1 MKKLWKI
8 MAVCLAVVLALP
20 PLAVQ
25 GAESHLSEVGE
36 LAVYME
42 GQGTVKVPAVL
53 YDEEIIL
60 VSPETAANLTGAELS
75 WESDEEFVLNRDGY
89 LVAVDT
95 ASGNIQIALAPE
107 DGKAYGLYQGES
119 FSLLVN
125 QRAVFAQEEVPAV
138 PLEQILYLMNVQ
150 WICADDRVYLYRP
163 RETAWN
169 VAADYIS
176 MFRSLPTT
184 PEILGESVADHWGNS
199 FKYGLLAFADEVNL
213 GYLIPFAGAEIW
225 EEGKTKESL
234 LTLANPCEN
243 ITGDLQQQA
252 QASSEKF
259 LGDLGKLASDIGQM
273 GDSGAKVADKLI
285 KSVSTWSQVE
295 LPSDVSDF
303 FTGVD
308 TMGKVVTAFTIAG
321 RSNTWTEGYLSQ
333 LSYLSEVEAPEFGD
347 FCGVINRTAASL
359 AGEYENY
366 PFTAAK
372 EIGKIIAGALG
383 DALAGK
389 TPFGKAVE
397 AYNLV
402 HTFVAANLP
411 AVQLAEQ
418 AGDNASAAKRL
429 SDLSALVWNQYAS
442 VLADTI
448 NLESHDSTEA
458 IARLRLV
465 GSLLMN
471 TATHSYD
478 SLYSAWKNEYLA
490 KNPEASASEILEKA
504 GDTMTM
510 EELGQKLVN
519 AQTFL
524 TRWEETSQYDPSLLL
539 YGDMHNLA
547 STTVGAYREKI
558 PPEYVKFVVLP
569 VFSSNIAQYQ
579 GTVYTLGKALP
590 GLTEFT
596 MAPGSYD
603 YICAIG
609 FYKNRL
615 YYACKTTGTSE
626 ISSAIYVCNP
636 DGSDLQLIADAP
648 VGSGKPNCTAFLI
661 QDDRLYYG
669 YYGEAY
675 YDLTTGE
682 SGECWGDKDMECGT
696 RLASHRDSYLT
707 YAPNGQYYKGYG
719 TITFYNKEDQT
730 ETVIYEN
737 SQMPSIQIQAV
748 TEDYLYFT
756 TIHKDGMNCSL
767 MRLNLQT
774 LQAEELDVRPAV
786 GSGYYFAW

>member
-8 MAVCLAVVLALP
+8 IAFLLAAVLALP
-20 PLAVQ
+20 PVPVR

-36 LAVYME
+36 LAVYIA
-42 GQGTVKVPAVL
+42 GQGTAKVPAVL

-75 WESDEEFVLNRDGY
+75 WESDKKFVLNREGY
-89 LVAVDT
+89 QVTVDT
-95 ASGNIQIALAPE
+95 ASGKIQIFLAPE
-107 DGKAYGLYQGES
+107 DGKTYDLYSGES
-119 FSLLVN
+119 FSLQVN
-125 QRAVFAQEEVPAV
+125 EKAVFVQEEVPAV
-138 PLEQILYLMNVQ
+138 PLEQMLYLMNVQ
-150 WICADDRVYLYRP
+150 WVCADDRVYLYRP
-163 RETAWN
+163 TETAWN

-184 PEILGESVADHWGNS
+184 PEVLGESVADHWGNS
-199 FKYGLLAFADEVNL
+199 FKYGLLAFADEVKL
-213 GYLIPFAGAEIW
+213 GFLVPFAGAEHW
-225 EEGKTKESL
+225 GEGKTKEAL
-234 LTLANPCEN
+234 LTLADPCKN
-243 ITGDLQQQA
+243 ILGDLQQQA

-259 LGDLGKLASDIGQM
+259 LGDLGKLVSDVSQLGN
-273 GDSGAKVADKLI
+273 SGAQVADKLLH
-285 KSVSTWSQVE
+285 SVSTWSQVE
-295 LPSDVSDF
+295 LPSDLSDF
-303 FTGVD
+303 FTGAD
-308 TMGKVVTAFTIAG
+308 YMGKVVTAFTIAG

-333 LSYLSEVEAPEFGD
+333 LSYLSTVEAPEFGD
-347 FCGVINRTAASL
+347 FCQVINRTAASL
-359 AGEYENY
+359 AEEYKNY
-366 PFTAAK
+366 PLTAAK
-372 EIGKIIAGALG
+372 EIGKIIAQTLG

-389 TPFGKAVE
+389 TPFGQAVE

-411 AVQLAEQ
+411 AVQLAEE
-418 AGDNASAAKRL
+418 AGDDVSNAKRL
-429 SDLSALVWNQYAS
+429 SDLSALAWNEYAQT
-442 VLADTI
+442 LADTVNLGSHGDTK
-448 NLESHDSTEA
+448 NLEQ
-458 IARLRLV
+458 LRLV

-471 TATHSYD
+471 AATHSYD
-478 SLYSAWKNEYLA
+478 SLYSGWKNSYLA
-490 KNPEASASEILEKA
+490 KHPDASPSEIQEKA

-510 EELGQKLVN
+510 AALGQKLVN

-539 YGDMHNLA
+539 YGDIHNLY

-603 YICAIG
+603 YICAIA

-636 DGSDLQLIADAP
+636 DGSDLQLLADSP
-648 VGSGKPNCTAFLI
+648 LGSGKPDCTAFLI

-669 YYGEAY
+669 YYGEAF
-675 YDLTTGE
+675 YDLNTGE

-696 RLASHRDSYLT
+696 RLATHRDSWMT
-707 YAPNGQYYKGYG
+707 YTREGQYYTRDN
-719 TITFYNKEDQT
+719 TILFYNKEKQ
-730 ETVIYEN
+730 EESAIYRD
-737 SQMPSIQIQAV
+737 SGVRSIQIQAV
-748 TEDYLYFT
+748 TEDCLLFT
-756 TIHKDGMNCSL
+756 TINSGLNDCSL
-767 MRLNLQT
+767 IRLNLQT
-774 LQAEELDVRPAV
+774 LQVEELDVRPAV

>member
-1 MKKLWKI
+1 M
-8 MAVCLAVVLALP
+8 
-20 PLAVQ
+20 
-25 GAESHLSEVGE
+25 
-36 LAVYME
+36 
-42 GQGTVKVPAVL
+42 
-53 YDEEIIL
+53 
-60 VSPETAANLTGAELS
+60 
-75 WESDEEFVLNRDGY
+75 
-89 LVAVDT
+89 
-95 ASGNIQIALAPE
+95 
-107 DGKAYGLYQGES
+107 
-119 FSLLVN
+119 
-125 QRAVFAQEEVPAV
+125 
-138 PLEQILYLMNVQ
+138 
-150 WICADDRVYLYRP
+150 
-163 RETAWN
+163 
-169 VAADYIS
+169 
-176 MFRSLPTT
+176 
-184 PEILGESVADHWGNS
+184 
-199 FKYGLLAFADEVNL
+199 
-213 GYLIPFAGAEIW
+213 
-225 EEGKTKESL
+225 
-234 LTLANPCEN
+234 
-243 ITGDLQQQA
+243 
-252 QASSEKF
+252 
-259 LGDLGKLASDIGQM
+259 
-273 GDSGAKVADKLI
+273 
-285 KSVSTWSQVE
+285 
-295 LPSDVSDF
+295 PSDVSDF

-347 FCGVINRTAASL
+347 FCQVINRTAASL

-397 AYNLV
+397 AYNLI

-719 TITFYNKEDQT
+719 PITFYNKEDQT

>member
-1 MKKLWKI
+1 MKKLCGI
-8 MAVCLAVVLALP
+8 IALLLAVVLVLQPLP
-20 PLAVQ
+20 VR

-36 LAVYME
+36 LAVYIE

-75 WESDEEFVLNRDGY
+75 WESDKEFVLNREGY

-95 ASGNIQIALAPE
+95 ASGKIQIALAPE
-107 DGKAYGLYQGES
+107 DGKVYDLYNAES
-119 FSLLVN
+119 FSLLVKEK
-125 QRAVFAQEEVPAV
+125 AVFVKEEVPAV

-176 MFRSLPTT
+176 MFQSIPTT
-184 PEILGESVADHWGNS
+184 PEILGESVADHWGNA
-199 FKYGLLAFADEVNL
+199 FKYGLLAFADEVKL
-213 GYLIPFAGAEIW
+213 GFMIPFAGAEVW
-225 EEGKTKESL
+225 GAEKTKEAL
-234 LTLANPCEN
+234 LTLADPCEN
-243 ITGDLQQQA
+243 IMGDLRQQA
-252 QASSEKF
+252 LQSSEKF
-259 LGDLGKLASDIGQM
+259 LGDLGKLVSDVSQLG
-273 GDSGAKVADKLI
+273 GGGAEAAEKLLHG
-285 KSVSTWSQVE
+285 VSAWSQVE
-295 LPSDVSDF
+295 LPSALSDA
-303 FTGVD
+303 FTGADYV
-308 TMGKVVTAFTIAG
+308 GKVAGAFSIAG
-321 RSNTWTEGYLSQ
+321 RSNTWTEGYIAQ
-333 LSYLSEVEAPEFGD
+333 LEYLSEVENPEFAD
-347 FCGVINRTAASL
+347 FCQVINQTAASL
-359 AGEYENY
+359 AQEYNNY
-366 PFTAAK
+366 PATAGK
-372 EIGKIIAGALG
+372 EIGKIILEAGADL
-383 DALAGK
+383 LVGK
-389 TPFGKAVE
+389 SPFGKALE
-397 AYNLV
+397 AYNLT
-402 HTFVAANLP
+402 HAFVAANLP
-411 AVQLAEQ
+411 AVRLAEE
-418 AGDNASAAKRL
+418 AGDDASAAKRL
-429 SDLSALVWNQYAS
+429 SDLSALAWNQYARTLVDAVNRGS
-442 VLADTI
+442 HENAQS
-448 NLESHDSTEA
+448 LE
-458 IARLRLV
+458 RLRLV

-471 TATHSYD
+471 AAAHSYD
-478 SLYSAWKNEYLA
+478 SLYSAWKNQYLA
-490 KNPEASASEILEKA
+490 KHPDAPASEILEKA

-510 EELGQKLVN
+510 ETLGQKLVN

-596 MAPGSYD
+596 MEPGSYD

-626 ISSAIYVCNP
+626 ISSAIYACNP
-636 DGSDLQLIADAP
+636 DGSDLKLLADSP
-648 VGSGKPNCTAFLI
+648 VGSGKPLCTAFLI

-675 YDLTTGE
+675 YDLSTGE
-682 SGECWGDKDMECGT
+682 SGECWANKDMECGT

-707 YAPNGQYYKGYG
+707 YAKEGQYYVRDGA
-719 TITFYNKEDQT
+719 ILFYNKEDQT

-737 SQMPSIQIQAV
+737 SRMPSIQIQAA
-748 TEDYLYFT
+748 TEDSLYFT
-756 TIHKDGMNCSL
+756 TIHKNGQNCSL
-767 MRLNLQT
+767 LRLNLQT

>member
-20 PLAVQ
+20 PLPVR

-36 LAVYME
+36 LAVYIE

-75 WESDEEFVLNRDGY
+75 WESDKEFVLNREGY
-89 LVAVDT
+89 VVAVDT
-95 ASGNIQIALAPE
+95 ASGKIQIALAPE
-107 DGKAYGLYQGES
+107 DGKVYGLYNAES

-125 QRAVFAQEEVPAV
+125 ERAVFVQEEVPAV

-163 RETAWN
+163 RETMWN
-169 VAADYIS
+169 VAADYVS

-199 FKYGLLAFADEVNL
+199 FKYGLLAFADEVKL
-213 GYLIPFAGAEIW
+213 GFLVPFAGDELW

-234 LTLANPCEN
+234 LTLADPCEN

-252 QASSEKF
+252 QVSSEQF
-259 LGDLGKLASDIGQM
+259 LGDLGKLASDIAQM

-295 LPSDVSDF
+295 LPSDLSDF

-308 TMGKVVTAFTIAG
+308 YMGKVVTAFTIAG

-347 FCGVINRTAASL
+347 FCQVINRTAASL

-372 EIGKIIAGALG
+372 EIGKIIAGAIG

-429 SDLSALVWNQYAS
+429 SDLSALVWNEYAHT
-442 VLADTI
+442 LADTVS
-448 NLESHDSTEA
+448 LESHDSTESF
-458 IARLRLV
+458 ARLRLV

-490 KNPEASASEILEKA
+490 KHPEASASEILEKA

-539 YGDMHNLA
+539 YGDMHNLS

-596 MAPGSYD
+596 MEPGSYD

-636 DGSDLQLIADAP
+636 DGSDLQLLADSP

-675 YDLTTGE
+675 YDLNTGE

-696 RLASHRDSYLT
+696 RLASHRDSWLT
-707 YAPNGQYYKGYG
+707 YVKEGQYYARDN
-719 TITFYNKEDQT
+719 TILFYNKENQ
-730 ETVIYEN
+730 EESVIYRD
-737 SQMPSIQIQAV
+737 SGVRSIQIQAV
-748 TEDYLYFT
+748 TEDCLFFT
-756 TIHKDGMNCSL
+756 TINSGLNDCSL
-767 MRLNLQT
+767 IRLNLQT
-774 LQAEELDVRPAV
+774 LQAEKLDVRPAV